1 MDSGLIFYQHEMPE
15 EPFWLA
21 QDAIHFRV
29 VSPTT
34 ISDSFILLVLISF
47 EARCPQRSTQLWRNT
62 GKEGRESKGQ
72 TSSPEVCKIVLNF
85 GFSLLHPGLQLTRA
99 QRAEIGTSVLDAS
112 NLLSQISV
120 PERAAHDV
128 VFLVTE
134 LPAHGQLLV
143 AGVPLEQSQP
153 LFLQSDLATGRLAYA
168 HGGEGVSEDRFRFKA
183 WLQPRM
189 QQSIH
194 PPQEGVVI
202 SEAFNITVTSSGS
215 TKAPQVVRRREVL
228 RVPPGSVVTLSQEYL
243 DVTDSPGSPQDM
255 VYSVHQRPLAGHLAN
270 AHNPQEPINRF
281 TQADVN
287 AGRVVFVATRSRA
300 TGSLALSLSD
310 GHHPPTLTSLEIEVL
325 PSVSTAASPVLLEVP
340 QALNR
345 ATMSHRHLLGASQR
359 GTGNTLYRIT
369 RDPRFGQV
377 QVNQRP
383 ARGFSQK
390 QLDRGEVTFT
400 FTDLTSPEDNFQ
412 FLATSRAANRTGM
425 VNVTVRALVKAQP
438 GSVWPRGTTALLDTG
453 ILDASELANHTRSV
467 PVFKIHRVPRGSRLV
482 RVSRDPGQPT
492 TPIETFSQSEL
503 EQGLVG
509 LEVLDA
515 GETDQPLQSDS
526 FVFELAAAGVPP
538 ALASLGYSTEP
549 YNASKAY
556 SVTLL
561 TGLPAPPPQGTARSH
576 PNSSELGMPPTTW
589 PIPGA
594 TTSPSPVEGGTFL
607 SFIEANMFSIIIPIC
622 LIFLLL
628 ALILPLLFY
637 LHKRNKTGKHHVQG
651 IPNSKAKNGAVPD
664 QETFRRTDPN
674 QGIPLTT
681 VNALEGKGTGPPPQG
696 TGPGAPL
703 DPELLQYCQTSNPP
717 LKNNQYWV

>member
-1 MDSGLIFYQHEMPE
+1 
-15 EPFWLA
+15 
-21 QDAIHFRV
+21 
-29 VSPTT
+29 
-34 ISDSFILLVLISF
+34 
-47 EARCPQRSTQLWRNT
+47 
-62 GKEGRESKGQ
+62 
-72 TSSPEVCKIVLNF
+72 
-85 GFSLLHPGLQLTRA
+85 
-99 QRAEIGTSVLDAS
+99 
-112 NLLSQISV
+112 
-120 PERAAHDV
+120 
-128 VFLVTE
+128 
-134 LPAHGQLLV
+134 
-143 AGVPLEQSQP
+143 
-153 LFLQSDLATGRLAYA
+153 
-168 HGGEGVSEDRFRFKA
+168 
-183 WLQPRM
+183 
-189 QQSIH
+189 
-194 PPQEGVVI
+194 
-202 SEAFNITVTSSGS
+202 
-215 TKAPQVVRRREVL
+215 
-228 RVPPGSVVTLSQEYL
+228 
-243 DVTDSPGSPQDM
+243 
-255 VYSVHQRPLAGHLAN
+255 
-270 AHNPQEPINRF
+270 
-281 TQADVN
+281 
-287 AGRVVFVATRSRA
+287 
-300 TGSLALSLSD
+300 
-310 GHHPPTLTSLEIEVL
+310 
-325 PSVSTAASPVLLEVP
+325 
-340 QALNR
+340 
-345 ATMSHRHLLGASQR
+345 MSHRHLLGASQR

-369 RDPRFGQV
+369 TDPRFGQV

-383 ARGFSQK
+383 TRGFSQK

-412 FLATSRAANRTGM
+412 FLATSRAANRTGV

-438 GSVWPRGTTALLDTG
+438 GSVWPRGTTALLDTS
-453 ILDASELANHTRSV
+453 ILDASELANRTKSV
-467 PVFKIHRVPRGSRLV
+467 PVFKIHRAPHGSRLV

-561 TGLPAPPPQGTARSH
+561 TGPPGPPPQGTARSH
-576 PNSSELGMPPTTW
+576 PNASELGMPPTTW

-696 TGPGAPL
+696 TGPGAPP

-717 LKNNQYWV
+717 LRNNQYWV

>member
-1 MDSGLIFYQHEMPE
+1 MQFLPPSSYQTKKSQLPSHPSQFLCS
-15 EPFWLA
+15 PFSAIPCTPLQQILA
-21 QDAIHFRV
+21 L
-29 VSPTT
+29 PT
-34 ISDSFILLVLISF
+34 DDRPLCFPF
-47 EARCPQRSTQLWRNT
+47 FP
-62 GKEGRESKGQ
+62 
-72 TSSPEVCKIVLNF
+72 
-85 GFSLLHPGLQLTRA
+85 PGLQLTRA
-99 QRAEIGTSVLDAS
+99 QRAEINVSVLDAS
-112 NLLSQISV
+112 NLLSQIPV

-128 VFLVTE
+128 VFLVTG

-153 LFLQSDLATGRLAYA
+153 FFLQSDLTTGRLAYA
-168 HGGEGVSEDRFRFKA
+168 HGGDGISDDRFRFKA
-183 WLQPRM
+183 WLRPRV

-202 SEAFNITVTSSGS
+202 SEAFNITVTSS
-215 TKAPQVVRRREVL
+215 KPLQVVKRKEVL
-228 RVPPGSVVTLSQEYL
+228 RVPPGSMVTLSQEYL
-243 DVTDSPGSPQDM
+243 DVADPLGSPEEM
-255 VYSVHQRPLAGHLAN
+255 VYNVLQRPLAGHLAN
-270 AHNPQEPINRF
+270 AHNPQEPISHF

-287 AGRVVFVATRSRA
+287 AGHMVFVATGNRA
-300 TGSLALSLSD
+300 PGSLALSLSD
-310 GHHPPTLTSLEIEVL
+310 GHHPPTLTSLEIKVL
-325 PSVSTAASPVLLEVP
+325 PAVSTTASPVPLEVP
-340 QALNR
+340 QDLNR
-345 ATMSHRHLLGASQR
+345 ALVSHHHLLGAAQL
-359 GTGNTLYRIT
+359 GAGNALYRIT

-377 QVNQRP
+377 QVNQKP

-390 QLDRGEVTFT
+390 QLDRGEVMFT

-412 FLATSRAANRTGM
+412 FLAMSRAANRTGM
-425 VNVTVRALVKAQP
+425 VNVTVSALVKAQL
-438 GSVWPRGTTALLDTG
+438 GSVWPRGTTALLDTSV
-453 ILDASELANHTRSV
+453 LDASQLANHTKSI
-467 PVFKIHRVPRGSRLV
+467 PVFKIRRAPRGSRLV

-538 ALASLGYSTEP
+538 ALASLGYSIEP

-556 SVTLL
+556 GVTLL
-561 TGLPAPPPQGTARSH
+561 TAPLAASPPVPQPQGTAQSS
-576 PNSSELGMPPTTW
+576 PNASELDMLPTAW
-589 PIPGA
+589 LGPGA
-594 TTSPSPVEGGTFL
+594 TTSPSPMEGGTFL

-651 IPNSKAKNGAVPD
+651 TPSSKAKNGAVPD

-696 TGPGAPL
+696 TGPGAPP
-703 DPELLQYCQTSNPP
+703 DPELLQYCRTSNPP